1 MQKLK
6 NQTKTLQ
13 KISLKRI
20 IKRLPF
26 FKTTELKLL
35 EVFKKIKHNKLL
47 NKKYL
52 NSSVILLNRIHQLKI
67 LKVTKITL

>member
-35 EVFKKIKHNKLL
+35 EVFKKIKNNKLL

>member
-35 EVFKKIKHNKLL
+35 EVFKKIKNNKLL
-47 NKKYL
+47 NRKYL
-52 NSSVILLNRIHQLKI
+52 NSSVISLNRIHQLKI

>member
-35 EVFKKIKHNKLL
+35 EAFKKIKHNKLL